1 MLSVKATGVCAPALA
16 YVTVYLIEL
25 SEIISAKDI
34 WNPNGVSPKK
44 L

>member
-1 MLSVKATGVCAPALA
+1 MDPATGEDIS
-16 YVTVYLIEL
+16 T

-44 L
+44 LYRM

>member
-1 MLSVKATGVCAPALA
+1 MDPTTGDDIS
-16 YVTVYLIEL
+16 T

-34 WNPNGVSPKK
+34 WNPNGVSPKR

>member
-1 MLSVKATGVCAPALA
+1 MDPATGEDIP
-16 YVTVYLIEL
+16 T

-34 WNPNGVSPKK
+34 WNPGGVSPRK